1 MIEIG
6 VIEDRNKT
14 SCRLQSLTGLISSWT
29 RDLKVSQDITP
40 TLFKIIRRCMKK
52 EEIIL
57 WLWEAVEYIEN
68 NPPEIYGEPNW
79 LDNVRKAVAEAG
91 RRII

>member
-1 MIEIG
+1 
-6 VIEDRNKT
+6 
-14 SCRLQSLTGLISSWT
+14 
-29 RDLKVSQDITP
+29 
-40 TLFKIIRRCMKK
+40 MKK